1 MRRRTG
7 DGQVDLVGDD
17 VLPLATLLA
26 ELGRGSALA
35 RRHLFDLAAEATGPE
50 LGRLT
55 DELATAASNGCQHA
69 LEVLLAIIADREL
82 TGPALQ
88 RLVSDRATIDDL
100 NQEVLVAVAHSI
112 HQFRGDAR
120 FTTWLY
126 TLTRNVAVSQLR
138 RQRPGVQLAADD
150 VLGERTSRRMSSVV
164 AERSDVRQAI
174 ASLPDPFRDAVVL
187 RDIEGLS
194 YAEIADR
201 QGVGVNTV
209 RSRLSRGRALL
220 VNRVS

>member
-7 DGQVDLVGDD
+7 DGRADLADSGVA
-17 VLPLATLLA
+17 PLAALVD

-35 RRHLFDLAAEATGPE
+35 HRRVLELADTAHGPG
-50 LGRLT
+50 LGHLT
-55 DELATAASNGCQHA
+55 DELATAAAAGCPNA
-69 LEVLLAIIADREL
+69 LDVLLTVITNRDLA
-82 TGPALQ
+82 GPALH
-88 RLVSDRATIDDL
+88 RLVSDRATIDDI
-100 NQEVLVAVAHSI
+100 NQEVLVAVARSI
-112 HQFRGDAR
+112 QQFRSDAR

-138 RQRPGVQLAADD
+138 RHRPGLQLAADD
-150 VLGERTSRRMSSVV
+150 VLGERTNRRMSSVV

-174 ASLPDPFRDAVVL
+174 ASLPNPFRDIVVL

-201 QGVGVNTV
+201 QGIQVNTV
-209 RSRLSRGRALL
+209 RSRLSRGRAMLA
-220 VNRVS
+220 NRVS